1 MVIGLL
7 VGFGLSLS
15 VLIIG
20 LFVYHRFFRSNH
32 GRFEEDARHAL
43 GGIIP
48 ELVKTTRDALQSER
62 HDMQQAIHH
71 DLKQHSDIFRDLTTS
86 LRLEID
92 KRQREM
98 HSMEEDRNKKYGELS
113 QALTD
118 YKSLTHEL
126 RNSTQQLNK
135 ILSNNQLRGSWGELQ
150 AVKIFEAAGMMEGT
164 HYVKQRAIT
173 DHNDL
178 RPDFTVF
185 LPNKLELHIDVKF
198 PLQSLQQ
205 AMQIEND
212 HERQKVL
219 LQFGRDIK
227 ERMNET
233 GKYIL
238 PACNSVDY
246 VILFVPS
253 ESVFEVINR
262 QFPQIIDKAFSEKII
277 LTSPHS
283 LFAVVRIILESYMNF
298 HYEQNLREILGYL
311 QGVLTNFER
320 FKIEFEDV
328 GRALQ
333 TAQNRYTQIS
343 ETRYKQISRATD
355 RMKETTHT
363 NHLPSNVNQEAIPTE
378 TDQLHDE
385 KASVTLKT

>member
-1 MVIGLL
+1 MVIGL
-7 VGFGLSLS
+7 VIGFCLSFFT
-15 VLIIG
+15 LITGI
-20 LFVYHRFFRSNH
+20 FIYYRFFRV
-32 GRFEEDARHAL
+32 GRVEQESRSVL
-43 GGIIP
+43 GEVLP
-48 ELVKTTRDALQSER
+48 ELVKSARDALQSER
-62 HDMQQAIHH
+62 HDIQQSIQNN
-71 DLKQHSDIFRDLTTS
+71 LKQQNDSFRDLTMS
-86 LRLEID
+86 LRHEID
-92 KRQREM
+92 KRQREI
-98 HSMEEDRNKKYGELS
+98 HLMEEDRNRKYGELS

-126 RNSTQQLNK
+126 RNSTEQLNK

-150 AVKIFEAAGMMEGT
+150 AVKIFEAAGMVEGT
-164 HYVKQRAIT
+164 HYAKQRTIT
-173 DHNDL
+173 DHADL
-178 RPDFTVF
+178 RPDFTIF

-205 AMQIEND
+205 AMQLSD
-212 HERQKVL
+212 SREREKFLQ
-219 LQFGRDIK
+219 QFGRDIK

-238 PACNSVDY
+238 PACHSVDY

-283 LFAVVRIILESYMNF
+283 LFAVVRVILESYLNF

-320 FKIEFEDV
+320 FKIEFDDV

-333 TAQNRYTQIS
+333 TAQNRYSQIS
-343 ETRYKQISRATD
+343 ETRYKQIARATD
-355 RMKETTHT
+355 KMKEATQG
-363 NHLPSNVNQEAIPTE
+363 NQIPITINGPVE
-378 TDQLHDE
+378 SRPNELQG
-385 KASVTLKT
+385 K